1 MGKTFAAYSEIR
13 TSNGLAHLLLKHSQ
27 RPLASYEISF
37 IKLFCASLHDKR
49 ITSTHQISI
58 PLRVRFFRK
67 PLDCNIANI
76 EFLPVGDATTTTLE
90 PTSNHTASLEV
101 DPATGNIT
109 VCEMNT

>member
-1 MGKTFAAYSEIR
+1 MGKTFAAYFDIR
-13 TSNGLAHLLLKHSQ
+13 TSNGLAHLLLEHSQ
-27 RPLASYEISF
+27 RPLARYENSF

-58 PLRVRFFRK
+58 PLRVHFFRK
-67 PLDCNIANI
+67 PLDCNIVNI
-76 EFLPVGDATTTTLE
+76 EFLPVGDATTTFE

-109 VCEMNT
+109 VREMNT